1 MRDGGR
7 LMARRLPTV
16 GPLVLAL
23 VGTVAWACKKQEA
36 RPTPVAEASAGVA
49 AAAPGDPGD
58 VEAPDPL
65 APAASDPGFDAVAEA
80 LEIDTVTPGVIWLG
94 ADATREIFFVLA
106 TDAWRLEPVEG
117 GVALR
122 VGAASRLAARL
133 GLQDGDVVTALDDT
147 PVRGRADARAAMTAF
162 ASGER
167 VRVKLRR
174 DGVERELFARAI
186 DAGPSSARRRVDD
199 IVAAGLRDAPEPTI
213 ERAVLV
219 GLGGA
224 QARLSRQPELVLELL
239 GLPAEA
245 ADISLDGASVAREDL
260 ARALGSAATGEHLR
274 IAAGTATVSR
284 RIVSGSVEAS
294 DLEEA
299 IDRLPPPPRPRSDLA
314 TDLLGGAGAGL
325 ADPFEADPGIEGIEH
340 VDEAHVR
347 ITRELLDSWMS
358 DPANLAKSARIVP
371 SQKDGVVQGFKLYGI
386 RRGSPAKALGFKNG
400 DMITEIDGRS
410 LTDVTAA
417 MEAYADVRKAKK
429 VKVTLVRKGASMT
442 VQYEVVATL

>member
-1 MRDGGR
+1 MGR
-7 LMARRLPTV
+7 RRRPV
-16 GPLVLAL
+16 GLFVLAL
-23 VGTVAWACKKQEA
+23 VGAGGFACKKQED
-36 RPTPVAEASAGVA
+36 RSTPA
-49 AAAPGDPGD
+49 AAAEVPTADTA

-65 APAASDPGFDAVAEA
+65 APVASDPGFDAVAEA

-106 TDAWRLEPVEG
+106 MDAWRLEPVEG

-133 GLQDGDVVTALDDT
+133 GLQDGDVVCALGDT

-167 VRVKLRR
+167 VSVKLRR
-174 DGVERELFARAI
+174 DGEERQLFARAV
-186 DAGPSSARRRVDD
+186 DAGSSSARHRVED
-199 IVAAGLRDAPEPTI
+199 ILAAGLRDEPEPTI

-260 ARALGSAATGEHLR
+260 ARALGAAATAEHLR
-274 IAAGTATVSR
+274 ISAGSTTVSR

-294 DLEEA
+294 DLESA
-299 IDRLPPPPRPRSDLA
+299 IGRLPPPPRPRSDPG
-314 TDLLGGAGAGL
+314 TDLLDTAFPGSGL
-325 ADPFEADPGIEGIEH
+325 GEVPQGDPPIEGIEH

-347 ITRELLDSWMS
+347 ITRELLDSWLS
-358 DPANLAKSARIVP
+358 DPSTLAKSARIVP
-371 SQKDGVVQGFKLYGI
+371 SQKDGVIEGFKIYGV

-400 DMITEIDGRS
+400 DMITEVAGRS
-410 LTDVTAA
+410 MTDVTAA
-417 MEAYADVRKAKK
+417 MEAFDDVRKAKK
-429 VKVTLVRKGASMT
+429 VTVTLVRKGASMT